1 MSCGHTPAIRCDGGG
16 GPAGGG
22 DLCLPPPEHSCTVY
36 YDQAHYGLVSGGEA
50 DTGDTG
56 IQAALGSGRDGCGG
70 DANGGLGGRTERG
83 AGGDGRDDDGDGQ
96 LIRWE
101 YTVANVILGTEPNA
115 PRDYAPGLELHHPVM
130 SILWGNLGR
139 LEKERELKMQNHY
152 YQESK

>member
-1 MSCGHTPAIRCDGGG
+1 MWPTDLQGGNLGEGGMSCGHTPAIRCDGGG

-83 AGGDGRDDDGDGQ
+83 AGGDGRDGDGDGQ

-115 PRDYAPGLELHHPVM
+115 PLAVNKQGKPLCHYCGDSIDVFLDY
-130 SILWGNLGR
+130 
-139 LEKERELKMQNHY
+139 
-152 YQESK
+152 